1 MTQEQPLRVAV
12 AGLGFG
18 STEFLPVLER
28 MPEIKLVAGADLR
41 PQALQAFEAR
51 YAGSTPYDD
60 VEAMCA
66 DPNVDAV
73 WIATPNQ
80 YHAQHAYLAAKH
92 GKHMV
97 IRKPMGLNV
106 EECQRVLDEAAR
118 TGAKILAGGQ
128 TQGTNPVM
136 QTARR
141 MILSGEMGR
150 LTAMAFWAY
159 TGWMLNPREA
169 QEVDDSQGGGIVWRQ
184 MPHQIEAVRWL
195 GGGVVR
201 SVRAGTGRWR
211 PERPNGT
218 GYAAAYLEMEDGTP
232 VTLTYNA
239 YGYFDTSGL
248 IEWGED
254 RGIEGRQARR
264 KQLLSGQMDE
274 PKGKEATRFGG
285 LVEGKEGPR
294 IPWEDGTGIAGT
306 GRPRTNAP
314 GNQGVFVLS
323 FERGSVRMSPDG
335 LYVYDDDGKREAKV
349 TRAEGQGMAFLDSE
363 PLELINGIRHGKP
376 ILHDGRW
383 GMATAEVQWAILE
396 SARRREEIVLSHQVP
411 VPAGF

>member
-1 MTQEQPLRVAV
+1 
-12 AGLGFG
+12 
-18 STEFLPVLER
+18 
-28 MPEIKLVAGADLR
+28 
-41 PQALQAFEAR
+41 
-51 YAGSTPYDD
+51 
-60 VEAMCA
+60 
-66 DPNVDAV
+66 
-73 WIATPNQ
+73 
-80 YHAQHAYLAAKH
+80 
-92 GKHMV
+92 
-97 IRKPMGLNV
+97 
-106 EECQRVLDEAAR
+106 VLDEAAR
-118 TGAKILAGGQ
+118 TGVKILAGGQ
-128 TQGTNPVM
+128 TQGTSPLI
-136 QTARR
+136 QTVRK
-141 MILSGEMGR
+141 MILSAEMGR

-201 SVRAGTGRWR
+201 SVRASAGRWR

-239 YGYFDTSGL
+239 YGYFDTSEL
-248 IEWGED
+248 IEWGQN

-264 KQLLSGQMDE
+264 KQLLAGQLDE

-285 LVEGKEGPR
+285 LVAGKDGPR
-294 IPWEDGTGIAGT
+294 IPWEDGTGIG
-306 GRPRTNAP
+306 GGGGPRTNAP
-314 GNQGVFVLS
+314 SNQGVFVLS

-335 LYVYDDDGKREAKV
+335 LYVYDDEGKREVKV
-349 TRAEGQGMAFLDSE
+349 ARAEGQGMAFLDSE
-363 PLELINGIRHGKP
+363 PLELLNGVRSGTP

-396 SARRREEIVLSHQVP
+396 SAKRREEVVLSHQAP